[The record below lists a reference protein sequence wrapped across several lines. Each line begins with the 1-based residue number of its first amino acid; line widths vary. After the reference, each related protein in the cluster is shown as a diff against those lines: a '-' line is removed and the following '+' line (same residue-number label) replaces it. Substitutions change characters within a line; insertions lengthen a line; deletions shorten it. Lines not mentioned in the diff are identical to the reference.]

1 MKSKS
6 IKFRCKLHALCGLG
20 GYPYRLDIYSGKT
33 ADAHCRFGLD
43 GNVVVSLVDI
53 AKDMA
58 ENDIEFFFNNYFT
71 NR

>member
-6 IKFRCKLHALCGLG
+6 TKFRCKLHSLCGQG
-20 GYPYRLDIYSGKT
+20 GYPYHLDIYSGKT
-33 ADAHCRFGLD
+33 EDAHCRYSLD

-58 ENDIEFFFNNYFT
+58 
-71 NR
+71 